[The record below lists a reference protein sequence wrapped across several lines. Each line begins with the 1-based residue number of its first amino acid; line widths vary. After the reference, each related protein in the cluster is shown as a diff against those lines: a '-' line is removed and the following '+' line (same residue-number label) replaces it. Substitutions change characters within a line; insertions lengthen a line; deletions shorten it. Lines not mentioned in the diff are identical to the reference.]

1 MTPDR
6 LEELKAIL
14 DEDGYFVTDDIWEL
28 IAEVERL
35 NVLIENQSETIQ
47 KYSAEHYKR
56 CTPEEIP

>member
-1 MTPDR
+1 MTPER
-6 LEELKAIL
+6 LKELKAIL
-14 DEDGYFVTDDIWEL
+14 DKDGYFVTDDIREL

-56 CTPEEIP
+56 CTLKDTP